1 MRKFMVV
8 AIAGAALGILGGS
21 GAQADEHNPCAPQPK
36 EKLKRC
42 EQQDNCRVAGAAPFE
57 DHHLSK
63 ADRVRFYRHC
73 VWLEER
79 YRLAQAEAEA
89 LRSGHGAQAL
99 ALRTRR
105 FFVRRVPKERIRYVL
120 GTLRARALRR

>member
-79 YRLAQAEAEA
+79 YRLERTPHGYLLDPRDHRQRKVKT
-89 LRSGHGAQAL
+89 RSYPL
-99 ALRTRR
+99 
-105 FFVRRVPKERIRYVL
+105 
-120 GTLRARALRR
+120 LRRAECEQQGKSSYC

>member
-1 MRKFMVV
+1 MRKFMVI
-8 AIAGAALGILGGS
+8 AIAGAARGILGGS

-79 YRLAQAEAEA
+79 YRLERTPHGYLLDPRDHRQRKVKT
-89 LRSGHGAQAL
+89 RSYPL
-99 ALRTRR
+99 
-105 FFVRRVPKERIRYVL
+105 
-120 GTLRARALRR
+120 LRRAECEQQGKSSYC

>member
-8 AIAGAALGILGGS
+8 AIAGAALGVLAGG
-21 GAQADEHNPCAPQPK
+21 GAQANENNPCAPQPAAK
-36 EKLKRC
+36 KKRC

-79 YRLAQAEAEA
+79 YRLE
-89 LRSGHGAQAL
+89 RSPHGFLLDPRDHRQ
-99 ALRTRR
+99 RKVKTRSY
-105 FFVRRVPKERIRYVL
+105 PL
-120 GTLRARALRR
+120 LRRAECEQAGKPSYC